1 MYSVLLEKE
10 GDCLNFD
17 ICHRGEDL
25 AASSIVVSQA
35 MNLIFEFIN
44 QDRITSFCVTC
55 PVYGLL
61 YFFLKIKKI

>member
-1 MYSVLLEKE
+1 MYSVLLKKK

-17 ICHRGEDL
+17 ICHRREDL
-25 AASSIVVSQA
+25 TTSSIVVSQA